1 MKRLRYAVILLLGL
15 GMVTTVTSC
24 SSSPEALGQR
34 DAKELNRAINNNSS
48 KGIDKA
54 TKHRE
59 RHLKKYENDRDK
71 YFRYWDAY
79 KMALE

>member
-1 MKRLRYAVILLLGL
+1 MKNRIIIAVLMIGFCFCE
-15 GMVTTVTSC
+15 TSC
-24 SSSPEALGQR
+24 SSSPEALGKR

-48 KGIDKA
+48 KGIDNA

-59 RHLKKYENDRDK
+59 RHLKKYQNDRDK

-79 KMALE
+79 KEALE

>member
-1 MKRLRYAVILLLGL
+1 
-15 GMVTTVTSC
+15 
-24 SSSPEALGQR
+24 LGQR